1 MLTSD
6 RSKSSHLS
14 SRDLTSL
21 HVRTLGEGI
30 TDTPNFS
37 AQSPELISW
46 YFVEESLDEEE
57 RPGEGWVKT

>member
-1 MLTSD
+1 
-6 RSKSSHLS
+6 
-14 SRDLTSL
+14 
-21 HVRTLGEGI
+21 LGEGI